1 MAAPTDEDLSLMEA
15 MGMSDGDLSDQ
26 IARIEAD
33 IEQLAQTLEGCRKAM
48 ALSRVAI
55 AAGGIWIVAYFLGV
69 IRFDPALMVGAIA
82 AIIGGIVILG
92 SNSSTSTQT
101 MAEMK
106 VAETQRA
113 KLIDMINP
121 RAVGASLG
129 TDLANAAKKKSSSG
143 PSTGPS
149 ANRSTAPPAH

>member
-1 MAAPTDEDLSLMEA
+1 
-15 MGMSDGDLSDQ
+15 MSDADLSDQ

-48 ALSRVAI
+48 ALSRVVI

-82 AIIGGIVILG
+82 AIIGGIVVLG
-92 SNSSTSTQT
+92 SNSSTSRQT
-101 MAEMK
+101 MAAMK

-113 KLIDMINP
+113 KLIDMIDP
-121 RAVGASLG
+121 RAVVRAW
-129 TDLANAAKKKSSSG
+129 AALQSVDSQSRHRPARRLQRRFTLQTPPAYRHG
-143 PSTGPS
+143 RGRTGP
-149 ANRSTAPPAH
+149 

>member
-1 MAAPTDEDLSLMEA
+1 VAAPADEDVSLMEVT
-15 MGMSDGDLSDQ
+15 GMSDGDLSDQ
-26 IARIEAD
+26 IARIEAE

-55 AAGGIWIVAYFLGV
+55 AVGGIWIVVYFLGV

-92 SNSSTSTQT
+92 SNSSTSRQN
-101 MAEMK
+101 MAAMT

-113 KLIDMINP
+113 KLIDVINP
-121 RAVGASLG
+121 RAVGPSPG
-129 TDLANAAKKKSSSG
+129 TDLANAAKKEFGSG

-149 ANRSTAPPAH
+149 PNRSTAPPAH